1 VAAPDGPFTGA
12 LTGVFAPGAPPLPEA
27 LRTLVVT
34 PRRTASPGELI
45 RVEFTFSNLGGAS
58 ATNVRV
64 RFAHPSGV
72 SHVEGSDTLDDAPV
86 ERASLVAAAG
96 TLLGDLPPNGQR
108 RVACS
113 FRVNERIEDGTNLVF
128 QAALV
133 TDQTPLIASNVE
145 RITVRSS
152 PQLQNTS
159 TIVTIA
165 APAQPKPGDAITVR
179 ATIANTGSSSAHDV
193 LAFLPVPAHT
203 KYVARSARIA
213 GRALAERAE
222 EPFDYATEQIVSKL
236 LTAGQSV
243 DVEYQAA
250 IDAPLPDGTRIKV
263 LGAVSAREVSEFPMH
278 SAEIVVSSPPEFTNA
293 ETAMTVFCDD
303 VVSPGTRIPIS
314 VRAFNTGTGDAHD
327 VSIEIA
333 LPQGVAYTAG
343 SAHVDSQPVSDEM
356 FTGGV
361 FSIGT
366 VPAGRAAEAGISGV
380 AVVQSAEEIPVTA
393 TLRWRPSTSS
403 GPVGERK
410 FTRLL
415 RVRVS
420 SRFTRVRNYL
430 EADRAVAQA
439 REDVTFTA
447 RVFNDGTAVEPDVRL
462 RVIPGAFFEHVRIA
476 EAGQE
481 PATYDEPFLAGAM
494 QPQSERTFI
503 IVARVG
509 SPVPDRAQLT
519 LGAVLDFA
527 AGTFDLGVANLI
539 VRSRPHV
546 APESCTWL
554 REQSEALRP
563 TQTHELTIRF
573 TNDGPDVLR
582 DARLELHMPPELVLE
597 RAQNARREGSSL
609 LFGDIP
615 AESTHEAR
623 VAVRLARAPKREPRL
638 TIEGTLYGRGISPVR
653 FDDLEI
659 PTFAEPEFA
668 RDAQLRSNPGEA
680 IKAGE
685 RVAYEVLLRNS
696 GDGPAEHVVLRAVP
710 SNLAVY
716 APGST
721 QLNGLTIPDD
731 LGTSQLWSQRGLALT
746 DVNPGLD
753 LRVRWEMLVIS
764 PIAAGTP
771 IETRVVVEWDGNH
784 SMALAA
790 PPLHVLSSP
799 SLEAGAAGTPIS
811 LARLVSPALEA
822 PRAEEIVP
830 PQAAEAE
837 EEAAAEET
845 AALEVL
851 PAPPPPEP
859 EPEPGPTVYVDFT
872 QDQLVQALRT
882 LEMSNAG
889 GLIAHI
895 FAIRALF
902 PNAIAGADTQFEQ
915 IAESAAR
922 AIREPL
928 DRLFVRLRAPRLT
941 ITAKDLED
949 RESRFALRSFV
960 DALLEAPV
968 EELGELEPRV
978 VRLSGRA
985 DPHVLRRSRAQLDS
999 APLGSVTPWIAG
1011 AHLLGTSIEF
1021 NGGRRSGVLEQYRA
1035 ELIKVF
1041 GVLETLPIP
1050 EFHRVLT
1057 SSVNRTL
1064 DEGLGAVVEAL
1075 RSTTYSLS

>member
-1 VAAPDGPFTGA
+1 
-12 LTGVFAPGAPPLPEA
+12 

-34 PRRTASPGELI
+34 PRRSASPGELI

-72 SHVEGSDTLDDAPV
+72 TPVEGSDTLDDAPL
-86 ERASLVAAAG
+86 ERAALVAAAG
-96 TLLGDLPPNGQR
+96 TLLGDLPPNAQR

-113 FRVNERIEDGTNLVF
+113 FRVNERIEDGTHLVF

-152 PQLQNTS
+152 PQLQNAS

-165 APAQPKPGDAITVR
+165 APVQPKPGDAITIR
-179 ATIANTGSSSAHDV
+179 ATISNTGSSSAHDV
-193 LAFLPVPAHT
+193 LAFLPVPVHT
-203 KYVARSARIA
+203 KYVPRSARIA
-213 GRALAERAE
+213 GRALPERAE
-222 EPFDYATEQIVSKL
+222 EPFDYAAEQIVAKL
-236 LTAGQSV
+236 LTAAQSIE
-243 DVEYQAA
+243 VEYQAV
-250 IDAPLPDGTRIKV
+250 IDAPLADGTRIKV
-263 LGAVSAREVSEFPMH
+263 QGAVSAREVAEFPVQ
-278 SAEIVVSSPPEFTNA
+278 SAEIVVSSPPDFANA

-327 VSIEIA
+327 VSIEIS
-333 LPQGVAYTAG
+333 LPQGIAYTAG
-343 SAHVDSQPVSDEM
+343 SAHVDSQPVTDDM
-356 FTGGV
+356 FSGGV
-361 FSIGT
+361 FTIGT
-366 VPAGRAAEAGISGV
+366 VPAGRTAEAGISGV
-380 AVVQSAEEIPVTA
+380 AVVQTAEDIPVTA
-393 TLRWRPSTSS
+393 TLRWR
-403 GPVGERK
+403 GGERK
-410 FTRLL
+410 FTRML

-420 SRFTRVRNYL
+420 SRFTRARNYL
-430 EADRAVAQA
+430 EVDRALAQA

-447 RVFNDGTAVEPDVRL
+447 HVFNDGTAPEPNVRL
-462 RVIPGAFFEHVRIA
+462 RVIPGAFFENVRIA
-476 EAGQE
+476 QAGQE
-481 PATYDEPFLAGAM
+481 PVPYSEPFDAGTVP
-494 QPQSERTFI
+494 PQTERTFT

-527 AGTFDLGVANLI
+527 AGTFDLGVANLV
-539 VRSRPHV
+539 VRARPHV
-546 APESCTWL
+546 ATESCTWL
-554 REQSEALRP
+554 REQAEALRP
-563 TQTHELTIRF
+563 SQTHELTIRF

-609 LFGDIP
+609 VFGDVA

-623 VAVRLARAPKREPRL
+623 VAIRLARAPKRERTL
-638 TIEGTLYGRGISPVR
+638 TLEGTLYGRGISPVR

-668 RDAQLRSNPGEA
+668 RDAQLRSNPSET

-696 GDGPAEHVVLRAVP
+696 GDGPADHVVLRAVP

-721 QLNGLTIPDD
+721 QLNGISIPDD

-746 DVNPGLD
+746 DVNPGLE

-771 IETRVVVEWDGNH
+771 IDTRVVIEWDGNH
-784 SMALAA
+784 SLALAA
-790 PPLHVLSSP
+790 PTLHVLSAP

-822 PRAEEIVP
+822 PHAEDIVP
-830 PQAAEAE
+830 PQALEAFE
-837 EEAAAEET
+837 EEPAAEET
-845 AALEVL
+845 AALEPV
-851 PAPPPPEP
+851 PAPPPEP
-859 EPEPGPTVYVDFT
+859 EPEPGPTVYIDYT
-872 QDQLVQALRT
+872 HDQLVQALRT

-889 GLIAHI
+889 GLISHI

-902 PNAIAGADTQFEQ
+902 PNAIAGADPQVEQ
-915 IAESAAR
+915 IAQAAAR
-922 AIREPL
+922 SIREPL

-949 RESRFALRSFV
+949 RESRFALRSLV
-960 DALLEAPV
+960 DALLEAPA
-968 EELGELEPRV
+968 EELGERTPQI
-978 VRLSGRA
+978 VRLSGQI
-985 DPHVLRRSRAQLDS
+985 DPAVLRRSRAQLES

-1011 AHLLGTSIEF
+1011 AHLLGTVIEF
-1021 NGGRRSGVLEQYRA
+1021 NGGRRSGVLEQYRT

-1041 GVLETLPIP
+1041 GVLETLPMP

-1075 RSTTYSLS
+1075 RSTAYSLP